1 MTQECWRIPTCDEE
15 LVDVFLEEVE
25 ELLQSIDGHMKTW
38 IFNPGDQKSLT
49 EIRRCFH
56 TLKGSGR
63 MVKALDLSEV
73 AWKVEHM
80 LNQALGGTVAV
91 SESMVNVVAS
101 VRTQIP
107 RIVDAF
113 KHHRSLAGNR
123 DIEGLMRLADSLAAG
138 KTSSPR
144 AALRTVPATG
154 ERSGRPQDIN
164 ARLDRCVQRAD
175 EALHRSELALQ
186 EARRAGV
193 LLETL
198 RSASV
203 QPETNAELVGIR
215 ALVDGLSKEV
225 LALRLRSEQGHHEG
239 ASCPIEMPRPVIERD
254 AHLEPDPERPL
265 GEIAQDDESVRPA
278 GSVRH
283 RFGWLAL
290 ALSALAGG
298 ALATGINLWMQS
310 LG

>member
-15 LVDVFLEEVE
+15 LIDVFLEEVE
-25 ELLQSIDGHMKTW
+25 ELLRSIDGHMKTW
-38 IFNPGDQKSLT
+38 MFNPGDQKSLT

-63 MVKALDLSEV
+63 MVKALDLSEI

-80 LNQALGGTVAV
+80 LNQALGGTVAI
-91 SESMVNVVAS
+91 SEPMVNLVAS

-107 RIVDAF
+107 RVVDAF

-138 KTSSPR
+138 KASSPR
-144 AALRTVPATG
+144 AALHAIPAAG
-154 ERSGRPQDIN
+154 ERSVRPQDIN
-164 ARLDRCVQRAD
+164 ARLDRCMQRAD

-193 LLETL
+193 LLGAL
-198 RSASV
+198 QSAPV
-203 QPETNAELVGIR
+203 QPEPDAALAGIR

-225 LALRLRSEQGHHEG
+225 LALRLGSEQGRQDS
-239 ASCPIEMPRPVIERD
+239 AARPAEMPQPAIEQHATSD
-254 AHLEPDPERPL
+254 PHPERPP
-265 GEIAQDDESVRPA
+265 GEIAQDGEAARPTRSVR
-278 GSVRH
+278 R

-290 ALSALAGG
+290 VLSALVGA
-298 ALATGINLWMQS
+298 ALATGITLWMPFH
-310 LG
+310 G

>member
-15 LVDVFLEEVE
+15 LIDVFLEEVE

-38 IFNPGDQKSLT
+38 MFNPGEQKSLT

-80 LNQALGGTVAV
+80 LNQALGGTVTV
-91 SESMVNVVAS
+91 SEPMVNVVAS

-113 KHHRSLAGNR
+113 KHQRSLAGNR
-123 DIEGLMRLADSLAAG
+123 DIEGLMRLVDSLAAG
-138 KTSSPR
+138 KSSSPR
-144 AALRTVPATG
+144 AALRTVPAAG
-154 ERSGRPQDIN
+154 ERSGRSQDIN
-164 ARLDRCVQRAD
+164 ARLDRCTQRAD

-198 RSASV
+198 RSAPV
-203 QPETNAELVGIR
+203 QAETAAELAGMR
-215 ALVDGLSKEV
+215 ALIDGLSNEI
-225 LALRLRSEQGHHEG
+225 LALRLRSEQGQHEG
-239 ASCPIEMPRPVIERD
+239 AAHSIEMPRPAIERD

-265 GEIAQDDESVRPA
+265 GEIAQDGATVRPT
-278 GSVRH
+278 GSVRR

-290 ALSALAGG
+290 ALSALVGG

>member
-1 MTQECWRIPTCDEE
+1 
-15 LVDVFLEEVE
+15 
-25 ELLQSIDGHMKTW
+25 
-38 IFNPGDQKSLT
+38 
-49 EIRRCFH
+49 
-56 TLKGSGR
+56 

-91 SESMVNVVAS
+91 SQPMVNVVAS

-138 KTSSPR
+138 KASSPR
-144 AALRTVPATG
+144 AALRAISAAGEQSVP
-154 ERSGRPQDIN
+154 PQDIN
-164 ARLDRCVQRAD
+164 ARLDRCMQRAD

-193 LLETL
+193 LLGAL
-198 RSASV
+198 QSAPV
-203 QPETNAELVGIR
+203 QPETDAELAGIR

-225 LALRLRSEQGHHEG
+225 LALRLRSEQGRQDG
-239 ASCPIEMPRPVIERD
+239 AARPVATPQPAIEQP
-254 AHLEPDPERPL
+254 AIPEPDPERPP
-265 GEIAQDDESVRPA
+265 GEMAHESVAARPA
-278 GSVRH
+278 GSVRR

-290 ALSALAGG
+290 TLSALAG
-298 ALATGINLWMQS
+298 AVLATGIHLWMPS

>member
-15 LVDVFLEEVE
+15 LIDVFLEEVE

-38 IFNPGDQKSLT
+38 MFNPGDQKSLT

-80 LNQALGGTVAV
+80 LNQALGGPVAV

-107 RIVDAF
+107 RVVDAF

-123 DIEGLMRLADSLAAG
+123 DIEGLMRLVDGLAAG
-138 KTSSPR
+138 KASSPR
-144 AALRTVPATG
+144 AALRAVPAAG

-164 ARLDRCVQRAD
+164 ARLDRCMQRAD

-198 RSASV
+198 QSAPV
-203 QPETNAELVGIR
+203 QPQTDSDLAGIR

-225 LALRLRSEQGHHEG
+225 LALRLRTEQGQQDSAAYPVEMAQPDTG
-239 ASCPIEMPRPVIERD
+239 PNASP
-254 AHLEPDPERPL
+254 EPDPERPP
-265 GEIAQDDESVRPA
+265 GEIAQAGEAAHRA
-278 GSVRH
+278 GSVRR

-290 ALSALAGG
+290 TLSALAGG

>member
-15 LVDVFLEEVE
+15 LIDVFLEEVE

-38 IFNPGDQKSLT
+38 MFNPGDQKSLT

-123 DIEGLMRLADSLAAG
+123 EIEGLMRLTDSLAAG
-138 KTSSPR
+138 KASSPR
-144 AALRTVPATG
+144 AALRTVPAAG

-164 ARLDRCVQRAD
+164 ARLDRCMQRAD

-198 RSASV
+198 QSAPV
-203 QPETNAELVGIR
+203 QPQTDSDLAGIR

-225 LALRLRSEQGHHEG
+225 LALRLRTEQGQHESAAYPVEMAQPYSAPN
-239 ASCPIEMPRPVIERD
+239 ASP
-254 AHLEPDPERPL
+254 EPDPERPP
-265 GEIAQDDESVRPA
+265 GEIAQAGEAAQPA
-278 GSVRH
+278 GSVRR

-290 ALSALAGG
+290 TLSALAGG